1 MGASRRAACM
11 GATEALREDHRL
23 AWRLEALIVA
33 CCERLEAGGDV
44 PLEDIEAISSVID
57 GFLDAVHHAREENT
71 YFACVGAYGMASEIR
86 AFLIEH
92 EFARRVAAKVARHA
106 ARWRAG
112 EDAREPVCRFL
123 RAYATFL
130 RDHMT
135 KEEAFFDDAEE
146 ALSAEEEAEMRD
158 YFAAASADAG
168 AARHAEEAIAALE
181 AAPWTRA
188 GA

>member
-1 MGASRRAACM
+1 M
-11 GATEALREDHRL
+11 GATEALRADHRL
-23 AWRLEALIVA
+23 AWRLEAVIVS

-44 PLEDIEAISSVID
+44 PLGDIEAISSVIA
-57 GFLDAVHHAREENT
+57 GFMDAVHHAREENT

-92 EFARRVAAKVARHA
+92 EFARRVAAKVAVHA

-135 KEEAFFDDAEE
+135 KEEAFFDEAEGV
-146 ALSAEEEAEMRD
+146 LSDEEEAEMRD
-158 YFAAASADAG
+158 YFEAGGGAG
-168 AARHAEEAIAALE
+168 AAQHAEEAIAALE
-181 AAPWTRA
+181 AAPWGR
-188 GA
+188 GGEPPR